1 LNCSTVGDDGA
12 SPGSSQIPRIPRVD
26 AAQMQ
31 VQSIAAQLLDG
42 PSEPVADLA
51 LPGQP
56 KLLPAELLV
65 ALLLAPGLLRNAY
78 GSPA

>member
-1 LNCSTVGDDGA
+1 VGDNGA
-12 SPGSSQIPRIPRVD
+12 SPRSSQIPRIPRVD

-42 PSEPVADLA
+42 PSEPVGDLA
-51 LPGQP
+51 LPSQP

-78 GSPA
+78 GSSA

>member
-1 LNCSTVGDDGA
+1 MAPLRA
-12 SPGSSQIPRIPRVD
+12 AAQIPRIPRVD

-42 PSEPVADLA
+42 PSEPVGDLA

-56 KLLPAELLV
+56 KLLPAEFLV
-65 ALLLAPGLLRNAY
+65 PLLLAAGLLRNAY
-78 GSPA
+78 GPPA